1 MYIESGELIPISVLI
16 VLSIA
21 APIQNLVS
29 TSVYTMPHL
38 RDLKLAHPI
47 TSDKNFTISL
57 LIGTDHYWSFVE
69 DHIIRGKGP
78 TAQRSKLGYLLSG
91 PLPGVLS
98 DSTSSALLQITSEVP
113 TSELPLPNLEKFWSV
128 EGIGTDTVTKSL
140 DLTFLQSY
148 QESAISRT
156 SEGTYV
162 AKFPWKV
169 DKPDLPSNFA
179 TCKGRT
185 LTLVNKLRR
194 SPELLQLYDGIIKEQ
209 EQRGFIER
217 VNDDAANDVHYLSH
231 HPVKKDSLTTP
242 IRIVYYCSCWGSG
255 QSASLNDCLT
265 VGPPFLNNLCTIL
278 RFHIHDFALS
288 TDMEKAFL
296 HVKLRSSDRN
306 FTSFLWP
313 THLESNDIQF
323 QTYRFTVIPFGAS
336 SSPFILG
343 AVLDLH
349 LSKSPLQVAADM

>member
-1 MYIESGELIPISVLI
+1 
-16 VLSIA
+16 
-21 APIQNLVS
+21 
-29 TSVYTMPHL
+29 MPHL

-91 PLPGVLS
+91 PVPDVLS

-113 TSELPLPNLEKFWSV
+113 TSEPPLPNLEKFWSV
-128 EGIGTDTVTKSL
+128 EGIGTDTVMKSL

-194 SPELLQLYDGIIKEQ
+194 SPKLLQLYDGIIKEQ

-217 VNDDAANDVHYLSH
+217 VNDDATNDVHYLPH

-242 IRIVYYCSCWGSG
+242 IRIVYDCSCRGSG

-265 VGPPFLNNLCTIL
+265 V
-278 RFHIHDFALS
+278 
-288 TDMEKAFL
+288 
-296 HVKLRSSDRN
+296 
-306 FTSFLWP
+306 
-313 THLESNDIQF
+313 
-323 QTYRFTVIPFGAS
+323 
-336 SSPFILG
+336 
-343 AVLDLH
+343 
-349 LSKSPLQVAADM
+349 